1 MEDVIIEFDDNG
13 NAESDL
19 ARIWVDAPA
28 GERER
33 ITKAEDDA
41 ERYLRQNPRG
51 GTLITDGIHP
61 PVRYLDWDVLR
72 LFYRFHELE
81 NKILIIGFRRSA

>member
-1 MEDVIIEFDDNG
+1 MEGVTIEFDDGG

-19 ARIWVDAPA
+19 ARIWVDAPT

-33 ITKAEDDA
+33 ITRADDA
-41 ERYLRQNPRG
+41 EQSLRQNPKG
-51 GTLITDGIHP
+51 GTLITDAVHP
-61 PVRYLDWDVLR
+61 PVGYLDWDVLR

-81 NKILIIGFRRSA
+81 NKIIIIGFRRSA

>member
-1 MEDVIIEFDDNG
+1 MEDAIIEFDDEG

-19 ARIWVDAPA
+19 ARIWVDAPT
-28 GERER
+28 GERDR

-41 ERYLRQNPRG
+41 ESYLKQNPKG
-51 GTLITDGIHP
+51 GTLITDGVHP

-72 LFYRFHELE
+72 LFYQFHERE
-81 NKILIIGFRRSA
+81 NKIIIIGFRSSA